1 MASSNTLSELVNLKV
16 KLCEGYA
23 NQIIN
28 HMVSS
33 GCITEDGVQDHYAE
47 ILSILSLGKTSP
59 NTISFT
65 KKPKDPNAPKK
76 PGVWTIFRWNPSVL
90 QEIKDAIA
98 DEGEEITFGSIS
110 TRASAMYK
118 ALSKEDRKPYEDEYT
133 QKNILYQEALKAYK
147 ASNPDL
153 EDEHEV
159 MKPKRKRKKK
169 SKVAPCPTAVPEEF
183 TGEWLGPFDSTFLFG
198 SVKGVVFSTL
208 DEALIAANE
217 RADCVGVTRSNRGYS
232 IRFGYKDSRP
242 QFQGS
247 GIKDYEDLLYSSPS
261 NETSFIKQTAADNY
275 KANGPNEK
283 LSSSSDESVK
293 KTKKKSQTKK
303 KSKTKKVKL
312 NIIPSKPQSKKS
324 KTKKK
329 QPEQKISP
337 VQLTHEADT
346 DDSSAASENGD
357 NPDVNSDVTV
367 TDIDTQPQ
375 ADDEATKVK
384 VTTITLGGTDY
395 LLDTKNKVY
404 DATTHD
410 FVGKFD
416 NGSINFDAEDS
427 QSEFSE

>member
-1 MASSNTLSELVNLKV
+1 
-16 KLCEGYA
+16 
-23 NQIIN
+23 
-28 HMVSS
+28 
-33 GCITEDGVQDHYAE
+33 
-47 ILSILSLGKTSP
+47 
-59 NTISFT
+59 
-65 KKPKDPNAPKK
+65 
-76 PGVWTIFRWNPSVL
+76 
-90 QEIKDAIA
+90 
-98 DEGEEITFGSIS
+98 
-110 TRASAMYK
+110 
-118 ALSKEDRKPYEDEYT
+118 LSKEDRKPYEDKYIEN
-133 QKNILYQEALKAYK
+133 KILYQEELASYK

-153 EDEHEV
+153 VDEYEIV
-159 MKPKRKRKKK
+159 KPKRKRKKK

-183 TGEWLGPFDSTFLFG
+183 AGEWLGPFDSTYLFG

-232 IRFGYKDSRP
+232 IRFGYKDSRT

-293 KTKKKSQTKK
+293 KTTEKSKSKTKK
-303 KSKTKKVKL
+303 KSKSKTKKIKF
-312 NIIPSKPQSKKS
+312 IPSKPQSKKS

-329 QPEQKISP
+329 QPEPKVSP
-337 VQLTHEADT
+337 AQLTHESDT
-346 DDSSAASENGD
+346 EDSGAASENGD
-357 NPDVNSDVTV
+357 NTNVNSDVTV
-367 TDIDTQPQ
+367 TDIDMQPQ
-375 ADDEATKVK
+375 VETE
-384 VTTITLGGTDY
+384 VTIMTLGGTKY
-395 LLDTKNKVY
+395 LIDNKSKVY
-404 DATTHD
+404 NAVTHE